1 MLFSSNAN
9 LFIKTFIVHHDL
21 DACHIFY
28 NRSLYLYRVLLL
40 YKVQCQVE
48 VKLKFRILLSPT
60 CVQLQILC
68 LGQVVAIVTTLGRLT
83 PMTQPRSCV
92 WTITEINTFI

>member
-1 MLFSSNAN
+1 MLFSSNA
-9 LFIKTFIVHHDL
+9 IKAFLVHHDL

-48 VKLKFRILLSPT
+48 VKLKFRILYRLHAFNSKY
-60 CVQLQILC
+60 CAWGKLLQL
-68 LGQVVAIVTTLGRLT
+68 
-83 PMTQPRSCV
+83 
-92 WTITEINTFI
+92 